1 MRRKMLNEPQSK
13 LFGFFDDLIK
23 ETMGKKDQE
32 PAVIPVPSQ
41 PNLMEVDGDEEWNE
55 SDFRSEL
62 QKRDVRDQA
71 MDASENESSSGMDRG
86 NVIAVT
92 DEEGMEEET
101 EFDGYMLRDAI
112 YNKWGQC
119 FDINFQ
125 PVTTFGFRELY
136 LNVMPFR
143 LGSKRFRHETEL
155 DYLCHLQ
162 AVVEILEKYDQL
174 DYVLAQLEE
183 TKKKPRAGTSPLV
196 AVPFRLDLTEDELNK
211 IMSNM

>member
-1 MRRKMLNEPQSK
+1 MLNEPQSK

-23 ETMGKKDQE
+23 ETMGKKEQE
-32 PAVIPVPSQ
+32 PAEIPVPSQ

-101 EFDGYMLRDAI
+101 EFDGYMVRACTCACRCHALRSTVLKLWLMFFAS
-112 YNKWGQC
+112 YVRRATFFLRWTAC
-119 FDINFQ
+119 FLHT
-125 PVTTFGFRELY
+125 PVERC
-136 LNVMPFR
+136 N
-143 LGSKRFRHETEL
+143 
-155 DYLCHLQ
+155 LQ
-162 AVVEILEKYDQL
+162 QMGPML
-174 DYVLAQLEE
+174 
-183 TKKKPRAGTSPLV
+183 
-196 AVPFRLDLTEDELNK
+196 
-211 IMSNM
+211 

>member
-1 MRRKMLNEPQSK
+1 MLNEPQSK

-23 ETMGKKDQE
+23 GTMGKKEQE